1 MIKEI
6 GYANKE
12 EWLKLRKGYI
22 GGSDAGAVIGLNP
35 YKSAFTLWAE
45 KTGRIPE
52 FQGNITTQVGS
63 YLEDLVAQMFMAE
76 AGKAVRRK
84 NKMLVND
91 EYPWAC
97 ADVDR
102 MVVGE
107 KAFLECKTTNS
118 PVALKKFK
126 NGEYPEAWYCQ
137 MVHYLAVT
145 GLEKAYLAVLIECRD
160 FKIFELERD
169 EEEIETLMK
178 EEAAFWNLVQS
189 DIPPVADGLKSTADT
204 LTEIYPQSNGE
215 SVDLCNYVNDL
226 KQYMAISAEI
236 KALEATKEELAN
248 KVKAFLGE
256 AGKGENEHF
265 KVSWTSSERKTLDSK
280 RLAQEHPEI
289 DLNEYY
295 KISTSRTFRV
305 TEKGDK

>member
-6 GYANKE
+6 GYQNKE

-102 MVVGE
+102 MVIGE

-178 EEAAFWNLVQS
+178 EEAAFWNLVLS

-204 LTEIYPQSNGE
+204 LTEIYPQSNAE
-215 SVDLCNYVNDL
+215 SVDLCNYINEL

-236 KALEATKEELAN
+236 KALEATKDELAN

-295 KISTSRTFRV
+295 KISTTRTFRV